1 MRIYNILKKIQTE
14 MISVLLLVI
23 TLTGCGQNTDTQK
36 EEQNSWTNK
45 SQEIQMDAGVNVDSL
60 EDIPEYDGENF
71 VTVND
76 NHPDFTDE
84 EMTTEPFEE
93 YSPLDSLGR
102 CGSAYA
108 NVCTDI
114 MPTEER
120 EAIGLVKPSG
130 WHTVKY
136 NGIVDGNYLYNRC
149 HLIGYQLSGENSNNE
164 NLITGTRWMNV
175 QGMLPFENMVAEYVE
190 ETDNHVLY
198 RVTPVFEGDNLV
210 ADGVQMEAKSV
221 EDDGEAICF
230 NVFVFNI
237 QPGIEID
244 YETGDSQ
251 IAEEYGEEEDGVYI
265 ANENTK
271 KFHEADCSSVSQIS
285 EKNKKELHVGR
296 EQLIEKGYTPCQRC
310 NP

>member
-1 MRIYNILKKIQTE
+1 MKRYNYFKKVRYGLTGILLV
-14 MISVLLLVI
+14 VLL
-23 TLTGCGQNTDTQK
+23 TAGCGQTTDVK
-36 EEQNSWTNK
+36 DDS
-45 SQEIQMDAGVNVDSL
+45 VNPIDESVNADSL
-60 EDIPEYDGENF
+60 EDVPEYDGQNY

-76 NHPDFTDE
+76 NIPEFSDE
-84 EMTTEPFEE
+84 EMVTEPFEE

-102 CGSAYA
+102 CGTAYA

-120 EAIGLVKPSG
+120 GAIGQVKPSG

-149 HLIGYQLSGENSNNE
+149 HLIGYQLSGENSNSE

-175 QGMLPFENMVAEYVE
+175 QGMLPFENMVAEYVQ
-190 ETDNHVLY
+190 ETDHHVLY

-221 EDDGEAICF
+221 EDDGASICF
-230 NVFVFNI
+230 NVFVYNI

-244 YETGDSQ
+244 YETGESQ
-251 IAEEYGEEEDGVYI
+251 IAEEYEEEENTTYI
-265 ANENTK
+265 VNENTK
-271 KFHEADCSSVSQIS
+271 KFHSADCSSVAQMS
-285 EKNKKELHVGR
+285 EKNKKEYRIER
-296 EQLIEKGYTPCQRC
+296 EQLIKMGYSPCQRC